1 LAIGSRDIDL
11 KLPSSILFDKETRS
25 MSDTKPKSTIISPQR
40 RQLLKLGLFTG
51 ASGALAIAA
60 GIGSKADAQSSRQNR
75 RGDVTILNG
84 AIALEQKAINTYVAA
99 AENKLLP
106 TKAFLDV
113 AVQFAGD
120 HTNHRDRLKQI
131 VSREFRA
138 TPASTENLGT
148 FPIPQKVLKGGEAE
162 VLRYALT
169 LEMIAAK
176 AYLDNVTTKLTT
188 DAAKD
193 VAATIMPVESMH
205 AAVFRTVLMAV
216 LNEKGLPMETK
227 IVPHSFLN
235 EFTTPPVPSA

>member
-1 LAIGSRDIDL
+1 
-11 KLPSSILFDKETRS
+11 

-51 ASGALAIAA
+51 ATGALAIATGNA
-60 GIGSKADAQSSRQNR
+60 SKVDAMPSRMNPKAD
-75 RGDVTILNG
+75 VEILNG

-120 HTNHRDRLKQI
+120 HTNHRDQLKQI
-131 VSREFRA
+131 VSREFRG

-148 FPIPQKVLKGGEAE
+148 FPIPQNVLKGGEAE

-176 AYLDNVTTKLTT
+176 AYLDFATGKLTT
-188 DAAKD
+188 NAAKN
-193 VAATIMPVESMH
+193 VATTIMPVESMH

-216 LNEKGLPMETK
+216 LNEKGLPMEDK
-227 IVPHSFLN
+227 IVPYSFLSDYP
-235 EFTTPPVPSA
+235 TPPVPMA

>member
-1 LAIGSRDIDL
+1 
-11 KLPSSILFDKETRS
+11 
-25 MSDTKPKSTIISPQR
+25 MSDKKSKATIISPQR
-40 RQLLKLGLFTG
+40 RQLLKLSIFTG
-51 ASGALAIAA
+51 ATGALAIAT

-75 RGDVTILNG
+75 RGDVEILNG
-84 AIALEQKAINTYVAA
+84 AIALEQKAINTYMAA

-120 HTNHRDRLKQI
+120 HKNHCERLKQI
-131 VSREFRA
+131 VSREFKA
-138 TPASTENLGT
+138 TPAGTDNLGT
-148 FPIPQKVLKGGEAE
+148 FPIPQNVLKGGEAE

-176 AYLDNVTTKLTT
+176 SYLDFATAKLTT

-216 LNEKGLPMETK
+216 LNEKGLPMEDK
-227 IVPHSFLN
+227 IVPHSFLS
-235 EFTTPPVPSA
+235 EFRTPPVPTA

>member
-1 LAIGSRDIDL
+1 
-11 KLPSSILFDKETRS
+11 
-25 MSDTKPKSTIISPQR
+25 MSDIKSKSTIISPQR

-51 ASGALAIAA
+51 ATSAIAIAA
-60 GIGSKADAQSSRQNR
+60 GSGSKADAQGSRQNL
-75 RGDVTILNG
+75 RGDIEILNG

-138 TPASTENLGT
+138 TPASTDNLGT
-148 FPIPQKVLKGGEAE
+148 FAIPQNVLKGGEAE
-162 VLRYALT
+162 VIRYALT

-176 AYLDNVTTKLTT
+176 SYLDFATAKLTT

-227 IVPHSFLN
+227 IVPYSFLN
-235 EFTTPPVPSA
+235 EFPTPPVPTA

>member
-1 LAIGSRDIDL
+1 
-11 KLPSSILFDKETRS
+11 
-25 MSDTKPKSTIISPQR
+25 MSDIQPKTTIISPQR

-51 ASGALAIAA
+51 ATGALAIAA
-60 GIGSKADAQSSRQNR
+60 GSGSKVEAMNARPNPRADVR
-75 RGDVTILNG
+75 VLNG
-84 AIALEQKAINTYVAA
+84 AIELEQKAINTYMAA
-99 AENKLLP
+99 AKNNLLP

-131 VSREFRA
+131 VSREFKA
-138 TPASTENLGT
+138 TPANTENLGT
-148 FPIPQKVLKGGEAE
+148 FPIPQNVLKGGEAE

-176 AYLDNVTTKLTT
+176 AYLDNVTVKLTT
-188 DAAKD
+188 DAGKN

-216 LNEKGLPMETK
+216 LKEKGLAMETK
-227 IVPHSFLN
+227 IVPYSFLS
-235 EFTTPPVPSA
+235 EFPTPPVPTA

>member
-1 LAIGSRDIDL
+1 
-11 KLPSSILFDKETRS
+11 
-25 MSDTKPKSTIISPQR
+25 MSDIKSKSTIISPQR

-51 ASGALAIAA
+51 ATSAIAIAA
-60 GIGSKADAQSSRQNR
+60 GSGSKADAQGSRQNL
-75 RGDVTILNG
+75 RGDIEILNG

-138 TPASTENLGT
+138 TPASTENPGT

-176 AYLDNVTTKLTT
+176 AYLNFATSKLTT
-188 DAAKD
+188 DAAKN
-193 VAATIMPVESMH
+193 VATTIMPVESMH

-216 LNEKGLPMETK
+216 LKEKGLPMETK
-227 IVPHSFLN
+227 IVPYSFLN
-235 EFTTPPVPSA
+235 EFPTPPVPTA

>member
-1 LAIGSRDIDL
+1 
-11 KLPSSILFDKETRS
+11 
-25 MSDTKPKSTIISPQR
+25 MSDIKPKSTIISPQR

-51 ASGALAIAA
+51 ATSALAIAV
-60 GIGSKADAQSSRQNR
+60 GSNSKVDAAPSRQNPR
-75 RGDVTILNG
+75 ADVEIING
-84 AIALEQKAINTYVAA
+84 AIALEQKAVNTYMAA

-176 AYLDNVTTKLTT
+176 AYLDFATTKLTT
-188 DAAKD
+188 DAAKN
-193 VAATIMPVESMH
+193 VATTIMPVESMH

-216 LNEKGLPMETK
+216 LKEKGLPMEDK
-227 IVPHSFLN
+227 IVPYSFLSQ
-235 EFTTPPVPSA
+235 FPTPPVPTA

>member
-1 LAIGSRDIDL
+1 
-11 KLPSSILFDKETRS
+11 
-25 MSDTKPKSTIISPQR
+25 MSARESKATIISPQR
-40 RQLLKLGLFTG
+40 RQLLKLGIVTS
-51 ASGALAIAA
+51 ASSALAIAA
-60 GIGSKADAQSSRQNR
+60 GIGSKADAQNSRQNR
-75 RGDVTILNG
+75 RGDVEILNG
-84 AIALEQKAINTYVAA
+84 AIGLEQKAINTYVAA
-99 AENKLLP
+99 AENNLLP

-138 TPASTENLGT
+138 TPAGTDNLGT
-148 FPIPQKVLKGGEAE
+148 FPIPQKVLTGGEAE

-176 AYLDNVTTKLTT
+176 SYLDFATAKLTT
-188 DAAKD
+188 DAGKD

-216 LNEKGLPMETK
+216 LNEKGLPMEDK
-227 IVPHSFLN
+227 IVPYSFLS
-235 EFTTPPVPSA
+235 EFPTPPVPTA

>member
-1 LAIGSRDIDL
+1 
-11 KLPSSILFDKETRS
+11 
-25 MSDTKPKSTIISPQR
+25 MSDIQSKTTLISAQR
-40 RQLLKLGLFTG
+40 RQFLKLGLFTG
-51 ASGALAIAA
+51 ATGALAIAL
-60 GIGSKADAQSSRQNR
+60 GSGSKADAQGSRQNR
-75 RGDVTILNG
+75 RGDIEILNG

-120 HTNHRDRLKQI
+120 HTNHRDQLKQI
-131 VSREFRA
+131 VSREFRG

-176 AYLDNVTTKLTT
+176 AYLDFATTKLTT
-188 DAAKD
+188 NAAKN
-193 VAATIMPVESMH
+193 VATTIMPVESMH

-216 LNEKGLPMETK
+216 LKEKGLPMEDK
-227 IVPHSFLN
+227 IVPYSFLSD
-235 EFTTPPVPSA
+235 FPTPPVPTA

>member
-1 LAIGSRDIDL
+1 
-11 KLPSSILFDKETRS
+11 
-25 MSDTKPKSTIISPQR
+25 MSDINPKTTIISSQR

-51 ASGALAIAA
+51 ATSALAIAL
-60 GIGSKADAQSSRQNR
+60 GSGSKADAQGSRQNR
-75 RGDVTILNG
+75 RGDIEILNG
-84 AIALEQKAINTYVAA
+84 AIALEQKAINTYTAA

-120 HTNHRDRLKQI
+120 HANHRDQLKKI
-131 VSREFRA
+131 VSREFRG
-138 TPASTENLGT
+138 TPISTDNLGT
-148 FPIPQKVLKGGEAE
+148 FPIPQNVLKGGEAE

-176 AYLDNVTTKLTT
+176 AYLENVTTKLTT
-188 DAAKD
+188 DAAKN

-227 IVPHSFLN
+227 IVPHSFLS
-235 EFTTPPVPSA
+235 EFPTPPLPRA

>member
-1 LAIGSRDIDL
+1 
-11 KLPSSILFDKETRS
+11 
-25 MSDTKPKSTIISPQR
+25 MSDIKAKSTIISPR
-40 RQLLKLGLFTG
+40 RRHLLKLGLFTG
-51 ASGALAIAA
+51 ATGAVAIAT
-60 GIGSKADAQSSRQNR
+60 GSITKVDAMPSRSNMQADV
-75 RGDVTILNG
+75 DIING

-120 HTNHRDRLKQI
+120 HTKHREELKKI
-131 VSREFRA
+131 VSQEFRA
-138 TPASTENLGT
+138 TPASTDNLGT
-148 FPIPQKVLKGGEAE
+148 FPIPQNVLKGGEAE

-176 AYLDNVTTKLTT
+176 SYLDFATTKLTT
-188 DAAKD
+188 DAAKN

-216 LNEKGLPMETK
+216 LNEKGLPMEDK
-227 IVPHSFLN
+227 IVPHSFLS
-235 EFTTPPVPSA
+235 EFPTPPVPTA